1 MTEHN
6 NKKPKN
12 DELHIASLIVHVKP
26 EHYEPLLASL
36 NDDPTL
42 EIHATDP
49 AGKVV
54 VVCEHRHHRAILD
67 TVEQLEHS
75 PGVLGCV
82 LVYHEV
88 MDASEA
94 GQELIAHNA
103 TTDRQGVTA

>member
-6 NKKPKN
+6 NKHRHN

-26 EHYEPLLASL
+26 EHVEPLLESM

-42 EIHATDP
+42 EVHATDP

-54 VVCEHRHHRAILD
+54 VVCEHKHHRAILD
-67 TVEQLEHS
+67 TVERLEHT

-88 MDASEA
+88 MEAREA
-94 GQELIAHNA
+94 GQELIAHN